1 MAENNNEKK
10 VIDVDVIAPESADEL
25 VATKD
30 FTKPEDLYKQLI
42 DKVKTYHP
50 STDITQIEKAFNI
63 ANSAH
68 QGTTEKIG
76 RTLYYSPAVRGA
88 DSGRS

>member
-30 FTKPEDLYKQLI
+30 FTKPEDYI
-42 DKVKTYHP
+42 
-50 STDITQIEKAFNI
+50 S
-63 ANSAH
+63 S
-68 QGTTEKIG
+68 
-76 RTLYYSPAVRGA
+76 
-88 DSGRS
+88 